1 MAMRREIRPREA
13 GPQGQVHSRGNLQWQ
28 ESAITKHHR
37 SHIKSQKSCCVW
49 FTGLSGAG
57 KTTLANLLD
66 EALFDAGKHTFVL
79 DGDRCRNGVCSGLDF
94 SPDGR
99 MENVRRISEVAKLMV
114 DAGLIV
120 IVSLISPLVAQ
131 REAAR
136 KLFETGE
143 FLEIYLSTPLA
154 VCEKRDAKGLYKK
167 ARQGLIPNFTGIS
180 STYEPPDNP
189 ELQLDG
195 RGAPQDM
202 VNRILRLIHQRS
214 DDVIRT
220 RSADI
225 SAVI

>member
-1 MAMRREIRPREA
+1 MRREIRPRHA
-13 GPQGQVHSRGNLQWQ
+13 GPQRQVHECGNLQWQ
-28 ESAITKHHR
+28 ESAVTKHHR
-37 SHIKSQKSCCVW
+37 SLIKSQKACCLW

-57 KTTLANLLD
+57 KTTIANLLD
-66 EALFDAGKHTFVL
+66 EALFDAGNHTFVL

-94 SPDGR
+94 SPEGR

-131 REAAR
+131 RERAR
-136 KLFETGE
+136 KLFEPGE
-143 FLEIYLSTPLA
+143 FLEVYLDTPLA

-180 STYEPPDNP
+180 STYEPPSNP

-195 RGAPQDM
+195 RGEPQEL
-202 VNRILRLIHQRS
+202 VNEILRLIHQRS
-214 DDVIRT
+214 EEVIRA
-220 RSADI
+220 RSVDI
-225 SAVI
+225 SAAV